1 MSNFDNL
8 GERHRVPLPESM
20 EYFGQNSGMI
30 YYETKLEQI
39 YDPRE
44 LRVANVHDTAYVYIE
59 ASTRR
64 LLTAATRTKS
74 RATIHSISTAA
85 RTAAR

>member
-8 GERHRVPLPESM
+8 GEHHRVPLPESM

-44 LRVANVHDTAYVYIE
+44 LRVANVHDTAYVYIDG
-59 ASTRR
+59 
-64 LLTAATRTKS
+64 
-74 RATIHSISTAA
+74 
-85 RTAAR
+85 